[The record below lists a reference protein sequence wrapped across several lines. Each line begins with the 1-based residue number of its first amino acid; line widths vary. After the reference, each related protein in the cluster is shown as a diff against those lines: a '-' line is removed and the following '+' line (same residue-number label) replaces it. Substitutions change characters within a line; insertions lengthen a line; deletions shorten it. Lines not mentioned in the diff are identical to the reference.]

1 MLKVLS
7 QVCAMLCVGLVAFSL
22 GAMGMKIK
30 CEEALRAEP
39 SASSFTQVAD
49 LRSSPRRHIWAHIE
63 PWCGWHAKR
72 YFWYVPHPKGKPVIE

>member
-1 MLKVLS
+1 
-7 QVCAMLCVGLVAFSL
+7 MLCVGLVAFSL

-39 SASSFTQVAD
+39 SAASSMSPVSYH
-49 LRSSPRRHIWAHIE
+49 RSTPIPRIWAHIE

-72 YFWYVPHPKGKPVIE
+72 YLWYVPHPKGRN